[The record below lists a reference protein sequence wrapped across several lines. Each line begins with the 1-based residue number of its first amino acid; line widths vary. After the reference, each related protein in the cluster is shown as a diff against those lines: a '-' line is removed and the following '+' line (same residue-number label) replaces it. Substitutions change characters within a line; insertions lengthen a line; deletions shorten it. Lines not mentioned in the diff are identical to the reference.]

1 MIRNWF
7 DIFSQRLAEKSN
19 DPNET
24 GYSFMGP
31 WGAMQPAN
39 CDDVQE
45 WCRHGERARPVPSP
59 D

>member
-39 CDDVQE
+39 PEVSNWRNNGLEMLD
-45 WCRHGERARPVPSP
+45 GPK
-59 D
+59 